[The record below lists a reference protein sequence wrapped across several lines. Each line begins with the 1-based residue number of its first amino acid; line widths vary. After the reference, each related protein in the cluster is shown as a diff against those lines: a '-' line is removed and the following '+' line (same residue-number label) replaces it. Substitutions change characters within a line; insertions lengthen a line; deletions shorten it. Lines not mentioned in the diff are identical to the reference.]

1 MCAIF
6 HFFHQKKTSKK
17 LSKMLFILPKKLFLA
32 LRFSNLCTSLSPFFS
47 FHGLCWFYW
56 RSWLSLW
63 HHNVLKLDF
72 KNADSLISV
81 ELKFWFGKVWLSQG
95 RRWYTTLA
103 GKQSCL
109 VHLMLINQRFP
120 RALEWGWV
128 PKLGQAFN

>member
-1 MCAIF
+1 MQYF
-6 HFFHQKKTSKK
+6 
-17 LSKMLFILPKKLFLA
+17 LFSIKRKLFKNYQKCFLFYQKSSFWPWDFQICV
-32 LRFSNLCTSLSPFFS
+32 LHSPPFFS
-47 FHGLCWFYW
+47 FHGICWFYW

-81 ELKFWFGKVWLSQG
+81 ELKFWFGEVWLSQG

-109 VHLMLINQRFP
+109 VHLMLINQRSP